1 MNAVL
6 SLTPRFFLETLAFAG
21 IIILIISFMIS
32 EIAQSSFIPLLSVY
46 AFAGYKILPALQ
58 VTYVGFTQ
66 TRYHMPTLD
75 VLLKDLSLNDAR
87 PLLNSEKSF
96 DFRESIELKD
106 VTFSYETESVL
117 RDINLKIKKGEKIGF
132 IGKTGS
138 GKTTLLDLILGL
150 IKTDSGSINVD
161 NNKIDDSNI
170 RHWQSKI
177 AFVPQSIFLLDD
189 TILKNILFSEENES
203 IDEIKLNKILE
214 DVQLKSLIESL
225 KDGLQTM
232 VGDQGFRLSGGERQ
246 RIGLARALYKNSDL
260 LILDEATNALD
271 RETENKI
278 IKSIMKLDK
287 TVIIVTHRL
296 DITKELNKI
305 YFKKNNVLFAEG
317 KFDYLQKNNTDFND
331 LLKEI
336 GKK

>member
-1 MNAVL
+1 
-6 SLTPRFFLETLAFAG
+6 
-21 IIILIISFMIS
+21 
-32 EIAQSSFIPLLSVY
+32 
-46 AFAGYKILPALQ
+46 
-58 VTYVGFTQ
+58 
-66 TRYHMPTLD
+66 
-75 VLLKDLSLNDAR
+75 
-87 PLLNSEKSF
+87 
-96 DFRESIELKD
+96 
-106 VTFSYETESVL
+106 
-117 RDINLKIKKGEKIGF
+117 
-132 IGKTGS
+132 
-138 GKTTLLDLILGL
+138 
-150 IKTDSGSINVD
+150 
-161 NNKIDDSNI
+161 
-170 RHWQSKI
+170 
-177 AFVPQSIFLLDD
+177 
-189 TILKNILFSEENES
+189 
-203 IDEIKLNKILE
+203 
-214 DVQLKSLIESL
+214 
-225 KDGLQTM
+225 M

-305 YFKKNNVLFAEG
+305 YFIKNNVLFAEG